1 VDATSE
7 AFDMAPDVGMVLSS
21 LYVVQRWMLEPVE
34 TIDLTKVNHVGADR
48 SVGEG
53 SRDRAILNV
62 LEWPVGQNAAAK
74 FGFDTQS
81 GRLLQLRVRDV
92 PSGAEATVDFLDYQR
107 VGGITW
113 PHRMDVRGA
122 GLEYCDVLSNWE
134 LTP

>member
-1 VDATSE
+1 
-7 AFDMAPDVGMVLSS
+7 MAPDGGMVLSA

-34 TIDLTKVNHVGADR
+34 TIDLTKVSHVGADR

-53 SRDRAILNV
+53 PRDGAILNV
-62 LEWPVGQNAAAK
+62 LEWPVGQNAVAK

-92 PSGAEATVDFLDYQR
+92 PSGAEATVDFLDYR
-107 VGGITW
+107 NVGGITW
-113 PHRMDVRGA
+113 PQGIEVRGA
-122 GLEYCDVLSNWE
+122 GLEYRDVLSNWE